1 MHSGSS
7 HAVAPGI
14 DPGALQHLAGL
25 SPMDCAYVGM
35 PAVYYNDGSLASWP
49 ASVDYRRKQK
59 WRDGPAAYETVTD
72 GGALVFVVDENDHNQ
87 TQQY

>member
-1 MHSGSS
+1 
-7 HAVAPGI
+7 
-14 DPGALQHLAGL
+14 
-25 SPMDCAYVGM
+25 MDCECADM
-35 PAVYYNDGSLASWP
+35 PAVCYNGVSLASKS
-49 ASVDYRRKQK
+49 ALVDYRRKQK